1 MKHEPALMTRALDLH
16 NSVIRKARWTNF
28 GYTIAQEGDSY
39 SLVFYEAMDAVSF
52 CLQVSY
58 CCEFSLIFST
68 RAWLLESGSWKQTG
82 CATDTTASRGISSES
97 LHCHH

>member
-1 MKHEPALMTRALDLH
+1 MSHLFNILLHLSNCHPAGLMKHEPALMTRALDLH

-58 CCEFSLIFST
+58 NNLL
-68 RAWLLESGSWKQTG
+68 RAGVLYQAVRVVAAHQ
-82 CATDTTASRGISSES
+82 CVV
-97 LHCHH
+97 